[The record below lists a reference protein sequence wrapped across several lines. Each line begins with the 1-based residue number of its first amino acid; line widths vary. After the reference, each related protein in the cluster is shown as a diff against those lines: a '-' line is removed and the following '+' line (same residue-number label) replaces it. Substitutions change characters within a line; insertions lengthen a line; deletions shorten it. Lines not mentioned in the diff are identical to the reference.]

1 MLKHR
6 ILTALVLIPTVVGG
20 VFLLPT
26 EIFALALT
34 FFVYVG
40 ATEWAALIGF
50 KTQGERHVYA
60 GLVTILLLPTYV
72 MVADDRVVWIWLVAA
87 LWWLASVFLLAR
99 YRGET
104 GISAASRPYHFF
116 LGIVLLVP
124 TWAGL
129 VFLHQQPDDGPWLVL
144 FLMVLIWVADSGAF
158 FVGRQFG
165 KHKLAPFVSP
175 GKTVEGAIGALIAT
189 ALYSTY
195 GAYMFGYR
203 GGEWVLMVVICAV
216 IVIYS
221 IVGDL
226 VESLFKRRA
235 GMKDSGTIF
244 PGHGGVLDRIDSMTS
259 AAPLFALAY
268 WWLEYGW

>member
-1 MLKHR
+1 M
-6 ILTALVLIPTVVGG
+6 
-20 VFLLPT
+20 LPT
-26 EIFALALT
+26 EFFALALT

-40 ATEWAALIGF
+40 ACEWAALIGF
-50 KTQGERHVYA
+50 KNRVEHHVYA
-60 GLVTILLLPTYV
+60 ALVSILLLPAYV
-72 MVADDRVVWIWLVAA
+72 LLSDDRVVWIWIIAA
-87 LWWLASVFLLAR
+87 LWWFSSIFLVFR

-104 GISAASRPYHFF
+104 GVSSSRRPFHFF

-124 TWAGL
+124 TWTGL

-158 FVGRQFG
+158 FVGRKFG

-189 ALYSTY
+189 GLYSTY
-195 GAYMFGYR
+195 GAYKFGYR
-203 GGEWVLMVVICAV
+203 GDEWVLMVVICAI
-216 IVIYS
+216 IVVYS